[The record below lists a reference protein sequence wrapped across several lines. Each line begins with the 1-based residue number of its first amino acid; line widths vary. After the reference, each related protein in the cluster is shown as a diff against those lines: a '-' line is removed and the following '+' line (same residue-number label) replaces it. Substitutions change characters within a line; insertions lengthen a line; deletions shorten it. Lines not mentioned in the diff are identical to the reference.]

1 MENIISSTC
10 LSAYLYNGTN
20 FHTPLAWS
28 LFMDDDMY
36 FRFLENYDHYV
47 SLTPTLKIIDKDVHF
62 SKQINGDPSGPYV
75 IMELED
81 VEIHWIHTNSIDT
94 VLDNW
99 NRRLER
105 SKGLNKIF
113 IHITPEFKKIY
124 SETERKNLI
133 DRFCN
138 INEFTILLTERP
150 EEEVSTKNYVIKCIN
165 RWIGH
170 SQENR
175 TPNGDACTWYTHDEC
190 LADIKQIIKEI

>member
-10 LSAYLYNGTN
+10 LSAYLYNDTN

-36 FRFLENYDHYV
+36 LRFLENYDYYV
-47 SLTPTLKIIDKDVHF
+47 GLTPKVKIIDKNVHF
-62 SKQINGDPSGPYV
+62 PRQNGDPTGPYV
-75 IMELED
+75 IMELD
-81 VEIHWIHTNSIDT
+81 DIEIHWIHTNSIDT

-99 NRRLER
+99 NRRLGR
-105 SKGLNKIF
+105 SKGLKRIF

-124 SETERKNLI
+124 TEDERKNLI

-150 EEEVSTKNYVIKCIN
+150 EEEVFTENYVIKCFN
-165 RWIGH
+165 KWIGH
-170 SQENR
+170 SQDSR
-175 TPNGDACTWYTHDEC
+175 TPNGDACTWYTHHEC
-190 LADIKQIIKEI
+190 LGDIKQIIKEI